1 MLPAQVRAAVTTA
14 DRDAFPVEPDAA
26 YAFYQCSQFVVAFA
40 ISVMMY
46 GS

>member
-14 DRDAFPVEPDAA
+14 DRDAFPSNRMRLT
-26 YAFYQCSQFVVAFA
+26 FYQCSQFVVAFA